1 MDSSRVD
8 SSKTG
13 KAGKRLPGRV
23 GVLLGGNSAER
34 EVSLTTGDAILK
46 ALLEG
51 GVDAVGIDT
60 QGHWREQIDREK
72 VDTAFIALHGRGGED
87 GTIQGAL
94 ELMGIPFTGPGVL
107 ASALA
112 MDKIM
117 TKRVLLSQG
126 IPTPGYTEL
135 GPGNY
140 DAPFVMGL
148 PVVVKP
154 NREGSTI
161 GISVVKEK
169 SELKEAIRIAASHDP
184 DVLVEEFVEG
194 DDLTVGVLNDRALAV
209 VQIVTK
215 SGFYDYETKY
225 VTGAEEY
232 RVPASISD
240 DATREVQE
248 AALASAR
255 ALRCCGAVRV
265 DFRGAGDRFE
275 VIEVNTIPGMT
286 PNSLLPKSAAGMGI
300 EFNQLVLE
308 MLESAGEGS
317 R

>member
-1 MDSSRVD
+1 MDS
-8 SSKTG
+8 TG
-13 KAGKRLPGRV
+13 GRKAGKRSAGRV

-34 EVSLTTGDAILK
+34 EVSLTTGKAVLE

-60 QGHWREQIDREK
+60 QGPWREEMSREK

-94 ELMGIPFTGPGVL
+94 ELMGIPYTGPGVL

-117 TKRVLLSQG
+117 TKRVLITEG

-140 DAPFVMGL
+140 DAPLGVAL

-161 GISVVKEK
+161 GISVVEEE
-169 SELKEAIRIAASHDP
+169 SELAGAIKLAASHDP

-194 DDLTVGVLNDRALAV
+194 DDLTVGVLNDRPLAV

-215 SGFYDYETKY
+215 TGFYDYETKY
-225 VTGAEEY
+225 ITGAEEY
-232 RVPASISD
+232 RVPASIGD
-240 DATREVQE
+240 DATRKVQD
-248 AALASAR
+248 AAQAAAR
-255 ALRCCGAVRV
+255 ALKCCGAVRV

-286 PNSLLPKSAAGMGI
+286 PNSLLPKSAAGVGI
-300 EFNQLVLE
+300 GFVQLVLE

>member
-1 MDSSRVD
+1 MGRS
-8 SSKTG
+8 G
-13 KAGKRLPGRV
+13 KDRSGKEAAGRV
-23 GVLLGGNSAER
+23 GVLMGGNSAER
-34 EVSLTTGDAILK
+34 EVSLTTGNAILK
-46 ALLEG
+46 ALIEG

-60 QGHWREQIDREK
+60 RGAWRDEMSREK
-72 VDTAFIALHGRGGED
+72 VGTAFIALHGRGGED

-94 ELMGIPFTGPGVL
+94 ELMGIPYTGPGVL

-117 TKRVLLSQG
+117 TKRILMSRG
-126 IPTPGYTEL
+126 IPTPRFMEL
-135 GPGNY
+135 GPANY
-140 DAPFVMGL
+140 DADVEMDL

-161 GISVVKEK
+161 GISVVREKEQMA
-169 SELKEAIRIAASHDP
+169 EAVSLAASHDP

-194 DDLTVGVLNDRALAV
+194 DDLTVGVLNDRPLAV

-215 SGFYDYETKY
+215 TGFYDYETKY
-225 VTGAEEY
+225 ITGAEEY
-232 RVPASISD
+232 RVPAPIGD
-240 DATREVQE
+240 EATRKIQE

-265 DFRGAGDRFE
+265 DLRGAGDRFE

-286 PNSLLPKSAAGMGI
+286 PNSLLPKSAAGVGI
-300 EFNQLVLE
+300 GFVQLVLE
-308 MLESAGEGS
+308 MLRSAGEGS

>member
-1 MDSSRVD
+1 MNNSHEGKSRNISV
-8 SSKTG
+8 
-13 KAGKRLPGRV
+13 GRV
-23 GVLLGGNSAER
+23 GVLMGGTSAER
-34 EVSLTTGDAILK
+34 EVSLTTGKAILG
-46 ALLEG
+46 ALLEE

-60 QGHWREQIDREK
+60 QGSWREEMAREK
-72 VDTAFIALHGRGGED
+72 VEVAFIALHGRGGED

-94 ELMGIPFTGPGVL
+94 ELMGIPFTGPGVM

-117 TKRVLLSQG
+117 TKRVLRAMG
-126 IPTPGYTEL
+126 IPTPEYTEL

-140 DAPFVMGL
+140 DAPLAMDF

-161 GISVVKEK
+161 GISIVREE
-169 SELKEAIRIAASHDP
+169 SELAEAIKLAASHDP

-194 DDLTVGVLNDRALAV
+194 DDLTVGVLNDRPMAI
-209 VQIVTK
+209 VQIVTE

-225 VTGAEEY
+225 VTGAQEY
-232 RVPASISD
+232 RVPASIGENATTKVQ
-240 DATREVQE
+240 DAAR
-248 AALASAR
+248 AAAR
-255 ALRCCGAVRV
+255 ALKCCGAVRV

-286 PNSLLPKSAAGMGI
+286 PNSLLPKSAAGVGI
-300 EFNQLVLE
+300 GFGQLVME
-308 MLESAGEGS
+308 MLKTAGEGS

>member
-1 MDSSRVD
+1 M
-8 SSKTG
+8 
-13 KAGKRLPGRV
+13 
-23 GVLLGGNSAER
+23 GGTSAER
-34 EVSLTTGDAILK
+34 EVSLTTGKEILK
-46 ALLEG
+46 ALLEA

-60 QGHWREQIDREK
+60 QGSWREEMTREM
-72 VDTAFIALHGRGGED
+72 VGTAFIALHGRGGED

-94 ELMGIPFTGPGVL
+94 ELMRIPYTGPGVL

-117 TKRVLLSQG
+117 TKRILLSKG

-135 GPGNY
+135 GPGHY
-140 DAPFVMGL
+140 DASLGLSL

-161 GISVVKEK
+161 GISVVREE
-169 SELKEAIRIAASHDP
+169 SELTAAIKLAASHDP

-194 DDLTVGVLNDRALAV
+194 DDFTVGVLNDRPLAV

-225 VTGAEEY
+225 ITGAEEY
-232 RVPASISD
+232 RVPAPIGD
-240 DATREVQE
+240 DATRKVQE
-248 AALASAR
+248 EALAAAR
-255 ALRCCGAVRV
+255 ALKCCGAVRV

-300 EFNQLVLE
+300 GFAQLVLE

>member
-1 MDSSRVD
+1 MNSSRE
-8 SSKTG
+8 G
-13 KAGKRLPGRV
+13 KSEHRSVGRV
-23 GVLLGGNSAER
+23 GVLMGGTSAER
-34 EVSLTTGDAILK
+34 EVSLTTGKAILG

-60 QGHWREQIDREK
+60 QGPWREEIAREK
-72 VDTAFIALHGRGGED
+72 IGTAFIALHGRGGED

-94 ELMGIPFTGPGVL
+94 ELMGIPYTGPGVM

-117 TKRVLLSQG
+117 TKRVLRSMG
-126 IPTPGYTEL
+126 ISTPDFTEL

-140 DAPFVMGL
+140 DAPHAMGL

-161 GISVVKEK
+161 GISVVREE
-169 SELKEAIRIAASHDP
+169 SELEEAIKIAASHDP

-194 DDLTVGVLNDRALAV
+194 EDLTVGVLNGRPMAI
-209 VQIVTK
+209 VQIVTE

-225 VTGAEEY
+225 VTGAQEY
-232 RVPASISD
+232 RVPASIGD
-240 DATREVQE
+240 DATRKVQE
-248 AALASAR
+248 AAR
-255 ALRCCGAVRV
+255 AAAGALKCCGAVRV

-286 PNSLLPKSAAGMGI
+286 PNSLLPKSAAGVGI
-300 EFNQLVLE
+300 GFVQLVME
-308 MLESAGEGS
+308 MLQTAGEGS

>member
-1 MDSSRVD
+1 MGSPGIGRSE
-8 SSKTG
+8 
-13 KAGKRLPGRV
+13 KASAGRV
-23 GVLLGGNSAER
+23 GVLMGGNSAER
-34 EVSLTTGDAILK
+34 EVSLTTGGAVLA

-60 QGHWREQIDREK
+60 QGDWRGEISREK

-94 ELMGIPFTGPGVL
+94 ELMGIPYTGPGVM

-117 TKRVLLSQG
+117 TKRVLSARG
-126 IPTPGYTEL
+126 IPTPGFIEL
-135 GPGNY
+135 GAGSY
-140 DAPFVMGL
+140 DLPADLDL

-161 GISVVKEK
+161 GISVVRERN
-169 SELKEAIRIAASHDP
+169 ELPEAVRIAASHDP
-184 DVLVEEFVEG
+184 DVLVEDFVEG
-194 DDLTVGVLNDRALAV
+194 DDLTVGVLNDRAMAI

-232 RVPASISD
+232 RVPASIGDS
-240 DATREVQE
+240 ATERVRD
-248 AALASAR
+248 AALAAAR

-265 DFRGAGDRFE
+265 DFRGADDRFE

-286 PNSLLPKSAAGMGI
+286 PNSLLPKSAAGVGI
-300 EFNQLVLE
+300 GFVELVLQ
-308 MLESAGEGS
+308 MLDSAGEGS

>member
-1 MDSSRVD
+1 MNSSRE
-8 SSKTG
+8 G
-13 KAGKRLPGRV
+13 KSENRSAGRV
-23 GVLLGGNSAER
+23 GVLMGGTSAER
-34 EVSLTTGDAILK
+34 EVSLTTGKAILG
-46 ALLEG
+46 ALLEE

-60 QGHWREQIDREK
+60 QGVWREEMAREK
-72 VDTAFIALHGRGGED
+72 VATAFIALHGRGGED

-94 ELMGIPFTGPGVL
+94 ELMGIPYTGPGVM

-117 TKRVLLSQG
+117 TKRVLRAMG
-126 IPTPGYTEL
+126 IPTPEYTEL

-140 DAPFVMGL
+140 DAPLAMGL

-161 GISVVKEK
+161 GISVVREEG
-169 SELKEAIRIAASHDP
+169 ELEEAIKVAASHDP

-194 DDLTVGVLNDRALAV
+194 EDLTVGVLNDRPMAI
-209 VQIVTK
+209 VQIVTE

-225 VTGAEEY
+225 VTGAQEY
-232 RVPASISD
+232 RVPASIGE
-240 DATREVQE
+240 DATRTVQE
-248 AALASAR
+248 AAQAAAR

-265 DFRGAGDRFE
+265 DFRGAGDRFQ

-286 PNSLLPKSAAGMGI
+286 PNSLLPKSAAGVGI
-300 EFNQLVLE
+300 GFTQLVME
-308 MLESAGEGS
+308 MLQAAGEGS

>member
-1 MDSSRVD
+1 MNSLRE
-8 SSKTG
+8 G
-13 KAGKRLPGRV
+13 KSENRSAGRV
-23 GVLLGGNSAER
+23 GVLMGGTSAER
-34 EVSLTTGDAILK
+34 EVSLTTGKAILG
-46 ALLEG
+46 ALLEE

-60 QGHWREQIDREK
+60 QGVWREEMAREK
-72 VDTAFIALHGRGGED
+72 VATAFIALHGRGGED

-94 ELMGIPFTGPGVL
+94 ELMGIPYTGPGVM

-117 TKRVLLSQG
+117 TKRVLRAMG
-126 IPTPGYTEL
+126 IPTPEYTEL

-140 DAPFVMGL
+140 DAPLAMGL

-161 GISVVKEK
+161 GISVVREEG
-169 SELKEAIRIAASHDP
+169 ELEEAIKVAASHDP

-194 DDLTVGVLNDRALAV
+194 EDLTVGVLNDRPMAI
-209 VQIVTK
+209 VQIVTE

-225 VTGAEEY
+225 VTGAQEY
-232 RVPASISD
+232 RVPASIGE
-240 DATREVQE
+240 DATRTVQE
-248 AALASAR
+248 AAQAAAR

-265 DFRGAGDRFE
+265 DFRGAGDRFQ

-286 PNSLLPKSAAGMGI
+286 PNSLLPKSAAGVGI
-300 EFNQLVLE
+300 GFAQLVME
-308 MLESAGEGS
+308 MLQAAGEGS

>member
-1 MDSSRVD
+1 M
-8 SSKTG
+8 
-13 KAGKRLPGRV
+13 A
-23 GVLLGGNSAER
+23 
-34 EVSLTTGDAILK
+34 
-46 ALLEG
+46 
-51 GVDAVGIDT
+51 
-60 QGHWREQIDREK
+60 REK
-72 VDTAFIALHGRGGED
+72 VATAFIALHGRGGED

-94 ELMGIPFTGPGVL
+94 ELMGIPYTGPGVM

-117 TKRVLLSQG
+117 TKRVLGAMG
-126 IPTPGYTEL
+126 IPTPEYTEL

-140 DAPFVMGL
+140 DAPLAMGL

-161 GISVVKEK
+161 GISVVREE
-169 SELKEAIRIAASHDP
+169 SELEKAIKVAASHDP

-194 DDLTVGVLNDRALAV
+194 EDLTVGVLNDRPMAI
-209 VQIVTK
+209 VQIVTE

-225 VTGAEEY
+225 VTGAQEY
-232 RVPASISD
+232 RVPASIGD
-240 DATREVQE
+240 EATRTVQ
-248 AALASAR
+248 AAAQAAAR

-265 DFRGAGDRFE
+265 DFRGVGDRFE

-286 PNSLLPKSAAGMGI
+286 PNSLLPKSAAGVGI
-300 EFNQLVLE
+300 GFTQLVME
-308 MLESAGEGS
+308 MLQAAGEGS

>member
-1 MDSSRVD
+1 MNSSR
-8 SSKTG
+8 KG
-13 KAGKRLPGRV
+13 KSDNRSAGRV
-23 GVLLGGNSAER
+23 GVLMGGTSAER
-34 EVSLTTGDAILK
+34 EVSLTTGKAILG
-46 ALLEG
+46 ALLEE

-60 QGHWREQIDREK
+60 QGAWREEMAREK
-72 VDTAFIALHGRGGED
+72 VATAFIALHGRGGED

-94 ELMGIPFTGPGVL
+94 ELMGIPYTGPGVM

-117 TKRVLLSQG
+117 TKRVLRAMG
-126 IPTPGYTEL
+126 IPTPEYTEL

-140 DAPFVMGL
+140 DAPLAMGL

-161 GISVVKEK
+161 GISVVREEG
-169 SELKEAIRIAASHDP
+169 ELEEAIKIAASHDP

-194 DDLTVGVLNDRALAV
+194 EDLTVGVLNDRPMAI
-209 VQIVTK
+209 VQIVTE

-225 VTGAEEY
+225 VTGAKEY
-232 RVPASISD
+232 RVPASIGE
-240 DATREVQE
+240 DATRTVQE
-248 AALASAR
+248 AALAAAR

-265 DFRGAGDRFE
+265 DFRGAGDRFQ

-286 PNSLLPKSAAGMGI
+286 PNSLLPKSAAGVGI
-300 EFNQLVLE
+300 GFAQLVME
-308 MLESAGEGS
+308 MLQAAGEGS

>member
-1 MDSSRVD
+1 MDSSRLG
-8 SSKTG
+8 SSKVG
-13 KAGKRLPGRV
+13 KAGKGSQSRV
-23 GVLLGGNSAER
+23 GVLLGGTSAER
-34 EVSLTTGDAILK
+34 EVSLTTGKAILK

-60 QGHWREQIDREK
+60 QGAWREEMSREK

-94 ELMGIPFTGPGVL
+94 ELMGVPYTGPGVL

-117 TKRVLLSQG
+117 TKRVLLAKD

-140 DAPFVMGL
+140 DSLLGIKL

-161 GISVVKEK
+161 GISVVREE
-169 SELKEAIRIAASHDP
+169 SELAEAVTFAASHDP

-194 DDLTVGVLNDRALAV
+194 DDLTVGVLNDRPLSV

-215 SGFYDYETKY
+215 SGFYDYEAKY
-225 VTGAEEY
+225 ITGAEEY
-232 RVPASISD
+232 RVPASIGD
-240 DATREVQE
+240 DATRKVQE
-248 AALASAR
+248 MALAAAR

-265 DFRGAGDRFE
+265 DFRGAGDRIE

-286 PNSLLPKSAAGMGI
+286 PNSLLPKSAAGVGI
-300 EFNQLVLE
+300 GFVQLVME
-308 MLESAGEGS
+308 MLQSAGEGS

>member
-1 MDSSRVD
+1 MDNSSG
-8 SSKTG
+8 G
-13 KAGKRLPGRV
+13 KSGKGPGTRV
-23 GVLLGGNSAER
+23 GVLMGGTSAER
-34 EVSLTTGDAILK
+34 EVSLTTGNAILK
-46 ALLEG
+46 ALLEA

-60 QGHWREQIDREK
+60 QGSWREEMAREM
-72 VDTAFIALHGRGGED
+72 VGTAFIALHGRGGED

-94 ELMGIPFTGPGVL
+94 ELMGIPYTGPGVL

-117 TKRVLLSQG
+117 TKRVLLAKG
-126 IPTPGYTEL
+126 IPTPGYAEL
-135 GPGNY
+135 GPGRY
-140 DAPFVMGL
+140 DAALDMDL

-161 GISVVKEK
+161 GISVVKEE
-169 SELKEAIRIAASHDP
+169 SELAEAVRLAASHDP

-194 DDLTVGVLNDRALAV
+194 DDLTVGILNDRPLAV

-225 VTGAEEY
+225 ITGAEEY
-232 RVPASISD
+232 RVPAPIGH
-240 DATREVQE
+240 DATIKVQE
-248 AALASAR
+248 AALAAAR
-255 ALRCCGAVRV
+255 ALKCCGAVRV

-300 EFNQLVLE
+300 SFVELVLE
-308 MLESAGEGS
+308 MLQSAGEGS

>member
-1 MDSSRVD
+1 MNSSR
-8 SSKTG
+8 KG
-13 KAGKRLPGRV
+13 KSGNRPVGRV
-23 GVLLGGNSAER
+23 GVLMGGNSAER
-34 EVSLTTGDAILK
+34 EVSLTTGKAILG
-46 ALLEG
+46 ALLEE

-60 QGHWREQIDREK
+60 QGSWREEIALEN
-72 VDTAFIALHGRGGED
+72 VATAFIALHGRGGED

-94 ELMGIPFTGPGVL
+94 ELMGIPYTGPGVM

-117 TKRVLLSQG
+117 TKRVLRAMG
-126 IPTPGYTEL
+126 IPTPEYTEL

-140 DAPFVMGL
+140 DAPLAMGL

-161 GISVVKEK
+161 GISVVREEG
-169 SELKEAIRIAASHDP
+169 ELEAAIKIAASHDP
-184 DVLVEEFVEG
+184 DVLVEKFVAGE
-194 DDLTVGVLNDRALAV
+194 DLTVGVLNDRPMAI
-209 VQIVTK
+209 VQIVTE

-225 VTGAEEY
+225 VTGAKEY
-232 RVPASISD
+232 RVPASIGEA
-240 DATREVQE
+240 ATRTVQE
-248 AALASAR
+248 AAQAAAR

-286 PNSLLPKSAAGMGI
+286 PNSLLPKSAAGVGI
-300 EFNQLVLE
+300 GFAQLVME
-308 MLESAGEGS
+308 MLQAAGEGS